1 MKLLSIL
8 SIPYLLPIDITI
20 VLFTKIYE
28 RLPDIK
34 RELKD
39 SILRFVS
46 FLRSLLVKMES
57 NRYFYSAKFSCQ
69 LAVKE
74 FDYSKE
80 ETLKARKPSNATLSR
95 KKSLQH
101 KVSKVEKSNSFSGR
115 KNSEYR
121 PMFGSEMKSMESVL
135 VNTEP
140 QTLQSSKGDS
150 KERFRKTSYA
160 GREFSS
166 KPLRQFNRRRSMIEI
181 GNDKGTPLSH
191 TPERVISQLNFDFK
205 LDMKNSKSDLNS
217 VSQNSLSDKSS
228 DGKVLD
234 IDLTDIDQSN
244 AIEIA
249 NKALDWEKEFL
260 DKCQSFKHSDENFEK
275 MFEIT
280 RNQDAVMAY
289 YYKDEN
295 NKVKFTELFNI
306 TDADLKGDKGGERNI
321 DHHQDT
327 YNDSD
332 DGLIETQLI
341 PPHGASVKSSLS
353 SLHSA
358 PPSPSLNENKSSSK
372 RQRKKSVLVD

>member
-1 MKLLSIL
+1 MKLLSFL

-20 VLFTKIYE
+20 AILKKIYE

-34 RELKD
+34 RELKN
-39 SILRFVS
+39 SLLQLVS

-80 ETLKARKPSNATLSR
+80 ETLKARKPSSISSLSR
-95 KKSLQH
+95 KKSSQH
-101 KVSKVEKSNSFSGR
+101 KFPKVEKANSFSGR
-115 KNSEYR
+115 KSSEY
-121 PMFGSEMKSMESVL
+121 KSMFTNEIRSMDIIGISNEQPISL
-135 VNTEP
+135 
-140 QTLQSSKGDS
+140 SKLDS

-160 GREFSS
+160 GREFSKNS
-166 KPLRQFNRRRSMIEI
+166 WPINRRSSMIEI
-181 GNDKGTPLSH
+181 GNKVPSLNH
-191 TPERVISQLNFDFK
+191 PPERVISQLNFDFK

-217 VSQNSLSDKSS
+217 DSVDNLFEKKAD
-228 DGKVLD
+228 DKVLD
-234 IDLTDIDQSN
+234 IDLSDIDQNN

-249 NKALDWEKEFL
+249 NKALDWERDFL
-260 DKCQSFKHSDENFEK
+260 DKCQRLKDSDGNFDK

-289 YYKDEN
+289 YYTDEN

-306 TDADLKGDKGGERNI
+306 SDDDLKNVDLDDEHDI
-321 DHHQDT
+321 AI

-332 DGLIETQLI
+332 DGLIETTV
-341 PPHGASVKSSLS
+341 PVSVKSSLTHSPLS
-353 SLHSA
+353 SLM
-358 PPSPSLNENKSSSK
+358 NENKPSSK